1 MSLDN
6 SEYVPEAPY
15 PPMADEA
22 ASSRN
27 RSLSFASSKSNSFS
41 SKIKPKPINININ
54 SPPPS
59 RGDNPKRHLSA
70 AVEFYTGDLYGA
82 VNCREHVA
90 VFNKSDSSS
99 SSGTA
104 VTPQHANFENS
115 PSILP
120 PITPI
125 MSPNMMSQINNL
137 NMPVSALKNSNRNL
151 NYNGGIKKLGPV
163 LLDMRCLR
171 SYTNSNS
178 NHMFTNKQ
186 LRAKTFALSRGISS
200 LGTNVAST
208 CLSFRKYY
216 DIHGNIV
223 QDIDHANMDTIQ
235 AATGLTTG
243 ALCIHTLRNIRNYI
257 PPLTMIEGEEEEED
271 AKYWQGL
278 LLDSATSEDASVS
291 YYSHYQPRHHRQA
304 SSVAWRPG
312 ASNSRFVAIGLLGS
326 SGVDRAGGLAKG
338 ETYRSTP
345 RIGGGG
351 GIGGGAGND
360 YQGSFVSG
368 GKDRDYCA
376 LVWDVEVSSNSSKGM
391 KQGACVI
398 VLCLFLFILI
408 Y

>member
-1 MSLDN
+1 MSSDKL
-6 SEYVPEAPY
+6 EYVPEAPY
-15 PPMADEA
+15 PPMAEGA

-27 RSLSFASSKSNSFS
+27 RSLSFTSSKSNSFS

-90 VFNKSDSSS
+90 GFSKSDSI
-99 SSGTA
+99 SSGSGSGSTN
-104 VTPQHANFENS
+104 VTPQHANS
-115 PSILP
+115 SSVIP
-120 PITPI
+120 PI
-125 MSPNMMSQINNL
+125 MSPNMMSQINNVH
-137 NMPVSALKNSNRNL
+137 MPVSALKNSNRNL
-151 NYNGGIKKLGPV
+151 NYNSMGGIKKLGPV

-171 SYTNSNS
+171 SYASSSS
-178 NHMFTNKQ
+178 NHAFANKQ

-200 LGTNVAST
+200 LGTSVAST

-216 DIHGNIV
+216 DIHGNTV
-223 QDIDHANMDTIQ
+223 QDVDHTNMDTIQ

-257 PPLTMIEGEEEEED
+257 PPLTMIEGEEEEDD

-326 SGVDRAGGLAKG
+326 SGVDRVAP
-338 ETYRSTP
+338 RS
-345 RIGGGG
+345 GGGG

-360 YQGSFVSG
+360 YQGSFVS

-391 KQGACVI
+391 KQGACV
-398 VLCLFLFILI
+398 L
-408 Y
+408 